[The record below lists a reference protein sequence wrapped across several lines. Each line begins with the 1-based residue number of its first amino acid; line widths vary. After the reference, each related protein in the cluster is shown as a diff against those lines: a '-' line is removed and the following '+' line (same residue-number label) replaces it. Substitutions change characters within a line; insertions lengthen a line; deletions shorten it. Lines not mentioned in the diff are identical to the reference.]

1 MNPTRMSSLETFED
15 RASVYENARLPLDAS
30 FKNIFDDLRQGVLVM
45 DAAGRRVYSNSALNE
60 LVRGDACHPAGS
72 VAPPSYVPVDQR
84 QKYILALQGT
94 SSLLTLDG
102 SGTASTWLDL
112 AAAGEPRVRTK
123 ITISAFTGVRGWRF
137 AVWLFNPELPD
148 TRRPSVLGGASPGR
162 WAKRNGHSIDHF
174 LGACPISAVESL
186 TRREKDVL
194 QLLLDGLRVSSI
206 ARNLYLSPQTVRN
219 HLKAIFRKLG
229 AHSQAE
235 LLDSLRAAPQRSSTS
250 SPPLQDF
257 VRSPTPGFNLGTEPT
272 W

>member
-1 MNPTRMSSLETFED
+1 MNPTGMSSLETFED
-15 RASVYENARLPLDAS
+15 QASGYDNARLPLDAS
-30 FKNIFDDLRQGVLVM
+30 FKHIFDDLRQGVLVM
-45 DAAGRRVYSNSALNE
+45 DTAGRRVYSNPALNE
-60 LVRGDACHPAGS
+60 LVRGNACHPGGS
-72 VAPPSYVPVDQR
+72 IAPPFYVPVDQR

-94 SSLLTLDG
+94 SSLLAFDG

-112 AAAGEPRVRTK
+112 AAGGEPRVRTK

-148 TRRPSVLGGASPGR
+148 TRRPSVPEGTSAGRGPIHTGHGLDPFLAAS
-162 WAKRNGHSIDHF
+162 
-174 LGACPISAVESL
+174 PISAVESL
-186 TRREKDVL
+186 TKREKDVL
-194 QLLLDGLRVSSI
+194 HLLLDGLRVSSI

-235 LLDSLRAAPQRSSTS
+235 LLDSLRAAPQRSGTS

-257 VRSPTPGFNLGTEPT
+257 VRSPTPNLGVGTEPT
-272 W
+272 